1 MIDFVIILSDLCPHV
16 LDTRVQI
23 ISEHSSDHYLVLSWI
38 RSHVMGMMLDRPD
51 VPRCV
56 VTTQWE
62 CLAEALVCEILYS
75 HLQQNFYS
83 ILSEAG
89 DTESEWTMFRPS
101 VTEILEM
108 RKDVQIFLCF
118 FSKIVVYKMSHIFKG
133 INRCIIINVLILVST
148 SN

>member
-1 MIDFVIILSDLCPHV
+1 M
-16 LDTRVQI
+16 
-23 ISEHSSDHYLVLSWI
+23 
-38 RSHVMGMMLDRPD
+38 MGMMLDRPN

-56 VTTQWE
+56 VTMQWE
-62 CLAEALVCEILYS
+62 CLAEALVCEIFYS

-83 ILSEAG
+83 TLSEAG

-118 FSKIVVYKMSHIFKG
+118 FSKIVVNKMSHIFKG